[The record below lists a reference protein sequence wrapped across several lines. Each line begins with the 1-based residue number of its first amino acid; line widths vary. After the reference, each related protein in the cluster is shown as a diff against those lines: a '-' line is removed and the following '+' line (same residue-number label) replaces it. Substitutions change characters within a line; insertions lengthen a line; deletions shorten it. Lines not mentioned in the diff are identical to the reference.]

1 MIRTTSASKDIRAPT
16 NVGLSISISLV
27 AYVQIIIVVLSLA
40 LKSPDL
46 KNPH

>member
-1 MIRTTSASKDIRAPT
+1 MIRTTSAPKDTRVPT

-27 AYVQIIIVVLSLA
+27 ARVQIVIVVLSLA
-40 LKSPDL
+40 FKSPDL